1 MADTIKTQLMQSLA
15 AALAAIPEIRTV
27 ERRHPVGY
35 DLDRGDLPV
44 LFLYEKNETGR
55 RANRL
60 RLGTIHVEMAT
71 WVKLLPQSKDPGYQA
86 FYDQADAIAGEVWA
100 LIQRQPGIL
109 IAQEDLRRP
118 AIGNDN
124 LGELI
129 LQYRI
134 TYGHAVGDAFTTQ
147 V

>member
-1 MADTIKTQLMQSLA
+1 
-15 AALAAIPEIRTV
+15 
-27 ERRHPVGY
+27 VGY